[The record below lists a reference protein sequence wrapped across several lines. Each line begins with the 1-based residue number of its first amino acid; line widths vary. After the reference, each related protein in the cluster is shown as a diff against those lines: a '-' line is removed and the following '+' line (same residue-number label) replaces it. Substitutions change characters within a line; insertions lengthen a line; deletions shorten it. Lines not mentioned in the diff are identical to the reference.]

1 MKIVFLDAKTLGDD
15 IDLDR
20 FSKFGEIVIY
30 PTTSPKQ
37 TYSRMHDADII
48 VTNKVIIDKELIN
61 KIEAKLIVVTA
72 TGLNN
77 IDLDEAKK
85 RGIEVKNAVGYSTNS
100 VVQLTFTLAL
110 SLIQKLP
117 YYSNFVSSGDWTK
130 SKLFTNVVKPFFEIS
145 GKKWGIIGLG
155 TIGRSVAN
163 IATSFG
169 AEVLYYSTSGKNSSN
184 DFIRVE
190 LYELLSS
197 CDIISIHAPLNEFTL
212 NLLDKN
218 TLSLLKNDAILLNL
232 GRGGIINESDLATII
247 DNKNIYV
254 GLDVLIQEPI
264 QDDNPLLNIKNR
276 DRLIITPH
284 IAWTSI
290 EAREKLMNITYQ
302 NIDSFINAR

>member
-37 TYSRMHDADII
+37 TYSRIHDADII

-117 YYSNFVSSGDWTK
+117 YYSNFASSGDWTK
-130 SKLFTNVVKPFFEIS
+130 SKLFTNVAKPFFEIS

>member
-37 TYSRMHDADII
+37 TYSRIHDADII

-117 YYSNFVSSGDWTK
+117 YYSNFASSGDWTK

>member
-117 YYSNFVSSGDWTK
+117 YYSNFASSGDWTK